1 MPSALDPAF
10 DQLSTPLLAVSAA
23 GVVEAGN
30 AASGQWFGVSLRRL
44 ASVPLA
50 ALEVQGDALAT
61 ALASGAGGPVDGQAT
76 VEGPGVP
83 SIASGAGMVRLP
95 RLTLAYPG
103 AAPRFAEAWLTPRDD
118 GGWLVELHPVD
129 EFPGDDP
136 LAALPLALS
145 AALKGLAHEL
155 RNPLAGLK
163 GAAQLLARRI
173 PGDDAASREL
183 VELVDSEVGRLAQ
196 LVERLLDPA
205 PPNPHA
211 PLNLHAVLERVL
223 RLAEA
228 DAGWAVKLVRDYD
241 PSLPEFDGDA
251 DRLVQA
257 VWNLVRNALEA
268 GSGEVVLRTRAE
280 RGVRI
285 GSELHALALRLD
297 IVDDGRGVPDEL
309 AGQVFVPLVS
319 GRADGSGL
327 GLAMAQQVAREHRG
341 SIAFRSRPGHT
352 VFTLLLPY
360 AAVAAGDAPADADAG
375 TRSVGVEAGHARR

>member
-1 MPSALDPAF
+1 MPPALDPAF

-44 ASVPLA
+44 AGVPLA
-50 ALEVQGDALAT
+50 ALEVQGDALAAT
-61 ALASGAGGPVDGQAT
+61 LASEAGGQAGDDPAAAGPAAPV
-76 VEGPGVP
+76 
-83 SIASGAGMVRLP
+83 IAGGAGMVRLP
-95 RLTLAYPG
+95 RLALAYPG
-103 AAPRFAEAWLTPRDD
+103 AAPRFAEAWLTPRDG

-136 LAALPLALS
+136 MAALPLALS

-205 PPNPHA
+205 PPSPHA

-241 PSLPEFDGDA
+241 PSLPELDGDA

-257 VWNLVRNALEA
+257 VWPLVRNAIAA
-268 GSGEVVLRTRAE
+268 GAGEVVLRTRAE
-280 RGVRI
+280 HGARI
-285 GSELHALALRLD
+285 GGELHPLALRLD
-297 IVDDGRGVPDEL
+297 IVDDGRGVPEEL

-319 GRADGSGL
+319 GRAEGSGL

-352 VFTLLLPY
+352 VFSLLLPH
-360 AAVAAGDAPADADAG
+360 AAASAEEESDGD
-375 TRSVGVEAGHARR
+375 R